1 MDKTIQMYDQVIKN
15 GPYSKVAP
23 HAQLRIGAAQERKFF
38 PDYPAAAKAYERA
51 ADRYSDQPIGTDALY
66 KVGLSYSK
74 QAKKAEYDQSVAAQ
88 AISTFTDFAT
98 LHPEDKR
105 VPQAQTYIDLLKTEQ
120 ARGSFDIAKFYER
133 KHRWA
138 GAKIYYNDVVQ
149 KDPSSPY
156 AEQARQRIDE
166 INKRQQV
173 ASVPT
178 QKAANE

>member
-1 MDKTIQMYDQVIKN
+1 QVIKN

-23 HAQLRIGAAQERKFF
+23 HAQLRIGAAHERKFF

-66 KVGLSYSK
+66 KVGLSYNK
-74 QAKKAEYDQSVAAQ
+74 QAKKAEYDQSIAAQ

-105 VPQAQTYIDLLKTEQ
+105 VPEAQTYIDSLKTEQ

-149 KDPSSPY
+149 KDPSSKY
-156 AEQARQRIDE
+156 AEEARQRIDE
-166 INKRQQV
+166 INKRQQL
-173 ASVPT
+173 AAVPT
-178 QKAANE
+178 ETISKQ